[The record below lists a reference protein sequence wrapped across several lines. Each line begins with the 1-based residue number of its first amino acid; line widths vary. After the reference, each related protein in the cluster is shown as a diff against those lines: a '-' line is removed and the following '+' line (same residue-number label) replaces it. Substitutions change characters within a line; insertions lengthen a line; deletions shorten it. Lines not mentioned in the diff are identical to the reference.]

1 MQVRFSTFY
10 AGGHDADPGYRTTV
24 VILPV
29 GRTYCFT
36 SDPDGSNARSIG
48 TRPADQ
54 PTGAFRM
61 LARSRQVACAPKLEG
76 VLKAWLA
83 EQAKPVTREVVQWNG
98 KVVTVKA

>member
-1 MQVRFSTFY
+1 
-10 AGGHDADPGYRTTV
+10 
-24 VILPV
+24 
-29 GRTYCFT
+29 
-36 SDPDGSNARSIG
+36 
-48 TRPADQ
+48 
-54 PTGAFRM
+54 M